1 MVLVRSQGNILVNA
15 LPQESVPANIAR
27 RVLKIIREE
36 YNSAQERVRNSFFKP
51 FFFLISK
58 IPRRSH
64 EFCDDSLAS
73 LHKLVTQTSETE
85 KSSSLGSFTRN

>member
-36 YNSAQERVRNSFFKP
+36 YNSAQERVKNSFFKP

-58 IPRRSH
+58 IPRR
-64 EFCDDSLAS
+64 
-73 LHKLVTQTSETE
+73 VTNSVMIP
-85 KSSSLGSFTRN
+85 

>member
-36 YNSAQERVRNSFFKP
+36 YNSAQERVRISVFK
-51 FFFLISK
+51 
-58 IPRRSH
+58 
-64 EFCDDSLAS
+64 
-73 LHKLVTQTSETE
+73 
-85 KSSSLGSFTRN
+85 